1 MNRCVMAPSNVNLIN
16 ELVLDVLIDLILGK
30 LPLVVI
36 AVEHLFVSHV
46 IFINLEFFR
55 LGLYFFLPLVDLY
68 VEVIHKLVQDHVVFI
83 ILELHSPLAVLK
95 LFPDGDVFLQGFE
108 PFKDLSVEREKL
120 LLVFRIISLQNRV
133 AF

>member
-1 MNRCVMAPSNVNLIN
+1 MAPSNVNLIN

>member
-1 MNRCVMAPSNVNLIN
+1 MAPSNVDLIN

-46 IFINLEFFR
+46 IFIKLDFIR

-68 VEVIHKLVQDHVVFI
+68 VKVIHKLVQDHVVFI